1 MISTLK
7 SEDIQLK
14 KKIILSVVSVV
25 VLLFLG
31 ISGYAY
37 YMYDSVK
44 GTAESMHEEVKRDKP
59 KDTPKITQEK
69 DEPAEPIS
77 ILMMGVDE
85 RQNDQGRSDALIV
98 MTLNPEKEK
107 MQMISIPRD
116 TRTEII
122 GHGTTDKIN
131 HAYAFGGT
139 KMAIET
145 VENFTNIPIDY
156 YIKVNMEAL
165 SSLVDAMD
173 GVTVHNDLDWYDEGY
188 YKKGYHYNEGD
199 IELNGAK
206 ALGYVR
212 MRHLD
217 PRGDFGRN
225 ERQRQVIAAI
235 IGKASNVS
243 SVGKFDDILD
253 VLGNNVK
260 TDMTLDDIMSIQKN
274 YRSAKNTI
282 EQYEIKGQG
291 GKIGGTYYLTV
302 PENEQDKVTEML
314 KENLAAS

>member
-1 MISTLK
+1 M
-7 SEDIQLK
+7 K

-31 ISGYAY
+31 IGGYAY

-188 YKKGYHYNEGD
+188 YKKGYHYREGD

>member
-31 ISGYAY
+31 IGGYAY

-188 YKKGYHYNEGD
+188 YKKGYHYREGD

>member
-1 MISTLK
+1 MK

-31 ISGYAY
+31 IGGYAY

-188 YKKGYHYNEGD
+188 YKKGYHYREGD

>member
-1 MISTLK
+1 MKKAGIIIAGLMGAIIVAAGIYVVNLYQDVKDTTSQMH
-7 SEDIQLK
+7 EDI
-14 KKIILSVVSVV
+14 
-25 VLLFLG
+25 
-31 ISGYAY
+31 
-37 YMYDSVK
+37 DR
-44 GTAESMHEEVKRDKP
+44 EKP
-59 KDTPKITQEK
+59 KDAPKITEDK
-69 DEPAEPIS
+69 NTPAEPIS
-77 ILMMGVDE
+77 ILLMGVDE
-85 RQNDQGRSDALIV
+85 RSNDQGRSDALIM

-165 SSLVDAMD
+165 SSLVDAMG

-188 YKKGYHYNEGD
+188 YKKGYHYREGD
-199 IELNGAK
+199 IVLNGPK

-225 ERQRQVIAAI
+225 DRQRQVIAAI
-235 IGKASNVS
+235 IDKASNAS
-243 SVGKFDDILD
+243 SVTKFDDILN
-253 VLGNNVK
+253 VLGSNVK
-260 TDMTLDDIMSIQKN
+260 TDLTFDEMVDIQKN
-274 YRSAKNTI
+274 YRSAKNNI
-282 EQYEIKGQG
+282 EQYEIKGHG
-291 GKIGGTYYLTV
+291 GLIGGTYYLTV
-302 PENEQDKVTEML
+302 PDEEQSKVTEML
-314 KENLAAS
+314 KNNLANG

>member
-1 MISTLK
+1 M
-7 SEDIQLK
+7 K
-14 KKIILSVVSVV
+14 KKIILSVLSLG

-31 ISGYAY
+31 IGGYAY

-59 KDTPKITQEK
+59 KDTPNITKEK

-188 YKKGYHYNEGD
+188 YKKGYHYREGD

-291 GKIGGTYYLTV
+291 GLIGGTYYLTV

>member
-1 MISTLK
+1 M
-7 SEDIQLK
+7 K
-14 KKIILSVVSVV
+14 KKIIWSIVTVVI
-25 VLLFLG
+25 LLFIG
-31 ISGYAY
+31 VGGYAY

-44 GTAESMHEEVKRDKP
+44 GTAEDMHEEVKRDKP
-59 KDTPKITQEK
+59 KDSPNITEEEDK
-69 DEPAEPIS
+69 PAEPIS

-85 RQNDQGRSDALIV
+85 RENDQGRSDALIM

-122 GHGTTDKIN
+122 GHGTRDKIN

-145 VENFTNIPIDY
+145 VENFTDIPVDY

-165 SSLVDAMD
+165 SALVDAMG

-188 YKKGYHYNEGD
+188 YKKGYHYREGD
-199 IELNGAK
+199 IELNGPK

-217 PRGDFGRN
+217 PNGDFGRN
-225 ERQRQVIAAI
+225 ERQRQIITAI
-235 IGKASNVS
+235 IDKASNVS
-243 SVGKFDDILD
+243 SVTKFDDILD
-253 VLGNNVK
+253 VLGSNVK
-260 TDMTLDDIMSIQKN
+260 TDMTFEDMMNIQKN
-274 YRSAKNTI
+274 YRSARNKI

-291 GKIGGTYYLTV
+291 GMIGGTYYLTV
-302 PENEQDKVTEML
+302 PEEEQDKVKEML
-314 KENLAAS
+314 KKNLAHS

>member
-1 MISTLK
+1 M
-7 SEDIQLK
+7 
-14 KKIILSVVSVV
+14 KKIIWSITSVIA
-25 VLLFLG
+25 LLFIAAG
-31 ISGYAY
+31 GYAY

-44 GTAESMHEEVKRDKP
+44 GTAEDMHEEVKRDKP
-59 KDTPKITQEK
+59 QDSPTITKEK
-69 DEPAEPIS
+69 NESAEPIS

-85 RQNDQGRSDALIV
+85 RENDRGRSDALIM

-145 VENFTNIPIDY
+145 VENFTDIPVDY
-156 YIKVNMEAL
+156 YIRVNMEAL
-165 SSLVDAMD
+165 SSLVDAMG

-188 YKKGYHYNEGD
+188 YKKGYHYREGD
-199 IELNGAK
+199 INLNGPK

-212 MRHLD
+212 MRHMD
-217 PRGDFGRN
+217 PNGDFGRN
-225 ERQRQVIAAI
+225 ERQRQIITAI
-235 IGKASNVS
+235 IDKASNVS
-243 SVGKFDDILD
+243 AVTKFDDILS
-253 VLGNNVK
+253 VLGSNVK
-260 TDMTLDDIMSIQKN
+260 TDMTFDDMMNIQKN
-274 YRSAKNTI
+274 YRSARNKI

-291 GKIGGTYYLTV
+291 GLIGGTYYLTV
-302 PENEQDKVTEML
+302 PEEEQDKVTDML
-314 KENLAAS
+314 KDNLDIG